1 MMSNFA
7 QYTTK
12 AGDRWDTI
20 SQAAYGTPF
29 QYLAIQE
36 ANKNVPLLPV
46 LPGGIV
52 LQVPIIA
59 QAVTQ
64 VNNTS
69 LPPWKR

>member
-1 MMSNFA
+1 MANFA

-12 AGDRWDTI
+12 QGDRWDQI

-29 QYLAIQE
+29 QYVVIQE
-36 ANKNVPLLPV
+36 ANKSVPLVPV

-52 LQVPIIA
+52 LQVPIIT
-59 QAVTQ
+59 QAETK